1 MNFKSFLNNDKQMT
15 LTECP
20 FKCIV
25 LNWSNMNPEKI
36 HFKCVWLLV
45 SCLLPEVFRK
55 VISAYPKYV
64 KKSDRIFLLYFCF
77 HITVKSS
84 IFWLPPS
91 PLQIVDYILSVNSTE
106 NKYRTKGVLF
116 FWSFSCC
123 SQQVVGLYFTSCSFT
138 LAFNAGSKHS
148 FPPTAS

>member
-1 MNFKSFLNNDKQMT
+1 MCLAFSLMFTSRSFQESNFS
-15 LTECP
+15 LT
-20 FKCIV
+20 
-25 LNWSNMNPEKI
+25 
-36 HFKCVWLLV
+36 
-45 SCLLPEVFRK
+45 K
-55 VISAYPKYV
+55 VYE
-64 KKSDRIFLLYFCF
+64 KSDRIFLLYFCF

-116 FWSFSCC
+116 FWSFYCC

-138 LAFNAGSKHS
+138 LVFNAGSKHS
-148 FPPTAS
+148 FPPTASQDYSITEHHKALENNAENNFI